1 MTNSLR
7 RVEYSEESVAS
18 TLSDLADAS
27 SLEES
32 SASLLRSYCLTNSST
47 INPMP
52 VDTIKDHIAID
63 IDTEVNPLTIK
74 YITVP
79 QSCDITS
86 SDPWTV
92 A

>member
-1 MTNSLR
+1 
-7 RVEYSEESVAS
+7 
-18 TLSDLADAS
+18 
-27 SLEES
+27 
-32 SASLLRSYCLTNSST
+32 
-47 INPMP
+47 MP
-52 VDTIKDHIAID
+52 VDTIKDHMAID